1 MPRSRVAWYD
11 EEGMALGTKPRW
23 VRLAVVV
30 LGASTLLASG
40 CGSEKR
46 LTKTEYEQRAQ
57 SIYDDVRKA
66 FQGTGTNVPSLDALA
81 ERVRVA
87 QQELRGAAE
96 EFSKLKPPSEVGGP
110 NRDVA
115 EGLEAYA
122 DDLGELRDAAAAG
135 DAKRVADFEQRISE
149 NESVMKIEE
158 AAEEMKAKGYNLGA
172 LTTD

>member
-1 MPRSRVAWYD
+1 MSRSHGTWYD
-11 EEGMALGTKPRW
+11 EDGMTLRSKPRSAG
-23 VRLAVVV
+23 LALVF
-30 LGASTLLASG
+30 LGASALLASG
-40 CGSEKR
+40 CGSDKR
-46 LTKTEYEQRAQ
+46 LTKAEYEQKAQ

-66 FQGTGTNVPSLDALA
+66 FQGTGTNVPSLDTLA

-96 EFSKLKPPSEVGGP
+96 EFSKLKPPSEVEDP

-122 DDLGELRDAAAAG
+122 DDLDRLHDAAAAG
-135 DAKRVADFEQRISE
+135 NAKRVTAFEQRIPE

-158 AAEEMKAKGYNLGA
+158 SAEEMKSKGYNLGA

>member
-1 MPRSRVAWYD
+1 MVLGSKARWA
-11 EEGMALGTKPRW
+11 GIALIF
-23 VRLAVVV
+23 
-30 LGASTLLASG
+30 LGASALLTSG
-40 CGSEKR
+40 CGSDKR
-46 LTKTEYEQRAQ
+46 LTKAQYEQKAQ

-87 QQELRGAAE
+87 QQELRDAAE
-96 EFSKLKPPSEVGGP
+96 EFSRLKPPSEVEDP
-110 NRDVA
+110 NREVA

-122 DDLGELRDAAAAG
+122 DDLDRLRDAASAG
-135 DAKRVADFEQRISE
+135 DAKSVAAFEQRIPE

-172 LTTD
+172 LTTG